1 MKRDYKREYKI
12 YHSLPKEKI
21 RRAGR
26 NNARRKMLAL
36 GKVRKYSNSDVDHKN
51 HKTWDNRLNNLRVI
65 HKSKNRSM
73 KWKKNGLPNV
83 VKK

>member
-12 YHSLPKEKI
+12 FHSLQKEKI

-65 HKSKNRSM
+65 HKSKNRSI
-73 KWKKNGLPNV
+73 K
-83 VKK
+83 

>member
-1 MKRDYKREYKI
+1 MKRERDYKREYKI

-51 HKTWDNRLNNLRVI
+51 HCTWDNRLNNLRVI

-73 KWKKNGLPNV
+73 K
-83 VKK
+83 